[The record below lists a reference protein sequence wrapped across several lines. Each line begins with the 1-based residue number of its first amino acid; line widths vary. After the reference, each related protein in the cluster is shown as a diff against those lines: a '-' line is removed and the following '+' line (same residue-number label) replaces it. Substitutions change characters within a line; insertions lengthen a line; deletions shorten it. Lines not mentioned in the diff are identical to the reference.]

1 MTTIACDRHE
11 MSADTRANDGISF
24 VNVRK
29 IHRVGEWIIGSC
41 GMGGHADHLASVLRR
56 YQDEGVDPLDALQAI
71 AEQERDKKMVETED
85 VGMILLSD
93 KGIYMYDG
101 LGVPYRVEEPFVADG
116 SGSYAAMGA
125 YNMAR
130 KLKKKVTPADCVRIA
145 MKCDINTGGRV
156 HTLRLKSAPKK
167 RKKNGH
173 NT

>member
-1 MTTIACDRHE
+1 MTTIACDKYE

-41 GMGGHADHLASVLRR
+41 GMGGHADHLANVLRR
-56 YQDEGVDPLDALQAI
+56 FQAEGVDPLDALQAI
-71 AEQERDKKMVETED
+71 AEQEANKKMVETDE
-85 VGMILLSD
+85 VGMILLSV

-101 LGVPYRVEEPFVADG
+101 LGVPYKVEEPFVADG

-125 YNMAR
+125 YLMAR
-130 KLKKKVTPADCVRIA
+130 KLKKKVVPADCVRIA
-145 MKCDINTGGRV
+145 MKADINTGGRV

-173 NT
+173 NS